1 MKKKFAIYD
10 WAGNRL
16 FKDELFDTFEDGW
29 TFIYMNVSEEYE
41 GDGAYDDLYVEP
53 LKD

>member
-1 MKKKFAIYD
+1 MNGFIIND

-16 FKDELFDTFEDGW
+16 FPDKIFDTFEGGW
-29 TFIYMNVSEEYE
+29 EFIYDNVSEEYE
-41 GDGAYDDLYVEP
+41 GDGTYDDLYVEP